1 MNTPTP
7 TVLEMGR
14 LDYTGNIVPHTW
26 YQHLTKPV
34 KKRGEAAYDD
44 YPYLEAII
52 LLSDICYWYRPS
64 YKRDEA
70 TGQVVAVEKK
80 FAADKLQ
87 RSYQHF
93 ADAFGMGKDQV
104 RNALKWLAERGIIT
118 IEFRDI
124 SVRGTALSNVM
135 FVEPI
140 PDAITAMQYPPGQEI
155 PSSPLAIGHPP
166 SDQQI
171 PPVRTGET
179 YTKSSSK
186 NSVKINP
193 SAFALALSRAPQA
206 TPDEDGIYTASMV
219 DESDERVTCPA
230 CGEPVIVARQPN
242 TQGTCPHCEVG
253 LRIMDPHGATRKKGK
268 KKLLTLEIFA
278 DCPPALSHIVIPGGH
293 ADDLKRAH
301 AADPTYVWE
310 AIRWAAGKVAEGN
323 MQANVMVRAAVGWAL
338 KRLDAAA
345 AASGEAPSDL
355 ETVPLPELR
364 ARLAGGELRMDDL
377 DAGEQ
382 AVVLARLG
390 ALP

>member
-1 MNTPTP
+1 MPRIRKEHKEGFTTIGNELIQNAALSWKARGLMIYLLSMPQDWDFNLADLANRAP
-7 TVLEMGR
+7 EGKSALRSGVAELEEHGYIHIIQER
-14 LDYTGNIVPHTW
+14 NPSGKWDGWTW
-26 YQHLTKPV
+26 YVYEDPM
-34 KKRGEAAYDD
+34 
-44 YPYLEAII
+44 P
-52 LLSDICYWYRPS
+52 
-64 YKRDEA
+64 
-70 TGQVVAVEKK
+70 
-80 FAADKLQ
+80 
-87 RSYQHF
+87 RSE
-93 ADAFGMGKDQV
+93 
-104 RNALKWLAERGIIT
+104 NP
-118 IEFRDI
+118 I
-124 SVRGTALSNVM
+124 SVNPKSENPPLQKKQSTKETETKGTSAPAL
-135 FVEPI
+135 
-140 PDAITAMQYPPGQEI
+140 APPG
-155 PSSPLAIGHPP
+155 
-166 SDQQI
+166 
-171 PPVRTGET
+171 
-179 YTKSSSK
+179 
-186 NSVKINP
+186 
-193 SAFALALSRAPQA
+193 APQA
-206 TPDEDGIYTASMV
+206 TPDENGIYTASIV
-219 DESDERVTCPA
+219 DESDEQVTCPA

-242 TQGTCPHCEVG
+242 TQGICPHCEAG

-278 DCPPALSHIVIPGGH
+278 DCPPALAHVKVPGEH
-293 ADDLKRAH
+293 VDDLKRAH